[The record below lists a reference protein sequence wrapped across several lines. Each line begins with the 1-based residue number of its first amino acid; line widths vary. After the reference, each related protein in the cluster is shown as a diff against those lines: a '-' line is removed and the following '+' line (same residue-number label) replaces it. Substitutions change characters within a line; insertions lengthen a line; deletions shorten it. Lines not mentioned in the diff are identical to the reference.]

1 MSTPSPPINLHDSVG
16 ALQLGSLFA
25 VFLFGVV
32 TLQSHLYYQQFRND
46 KIHLKALVALV
57 WILELGHTF
66 CIAAEI
72 YKATIIHYGR
82 PDKLFPFPYLG
93 ASTAVGG
100 SIAFLAHTFF
110 SSRVW
115 KVLPKPWNFIGVFC
129 FVLALARFIGSALL
143 GSKAVKATVLEH
155 YRRDWGW
162 LIVTLLMGGAAI
174 DIIIA
179 GSMLSYLHSQ
189 REKVFARSVRLIDRL
204 VQYTICTSLV
214 PSLSAVIMVICFHVK
229 PTAMIWIAVY
239 ICLAKLYSNCILASL
254 NSRADLRSTPSQS
267 GSLDPSSKPTKPS
280 RHNTDANLS
289 ISIEMNSTVH
299 TTTDGGDYVAKQYPI
314 VHTPTS
320 TAGWNSDSVHRM
332 V

>member
-100 SIAFLAHTFF
+100 SIAFLAH
-110 SSRVW
+110 
-115 KVLPKPWNFIGVFC
+115 
-129 FVLALARFIGSALL
+129 
-143 GSKAVKATVLEH
+143 
-155 YRRDWGW
+155 
-162 LIVTLLMGGAAI
+162 
-174 DIIIA
+174 
-179 GSMLSYLHSQ
+179 
-189 REKVFARSVRLIDRL
+189 
-204 VQYTICTSLV
+204 YTICTSLV

-239 ICLAKLYSNCILASL
+239 ICLAKCMCSTIVLTSDRDLQRLAAYPSVFQLYTCFAQLKSRPKKHPFPVWLA
-254 NSRADLRSTPSQS
+254 
-267 GSLDPSSKPTKPS
+267 
-280 RHNTDANLS
+280 
-289 ISIEMNSTVH
+289 
-299 TTTDGGDYVAKQYPI
+299 
-314 VHTPTS
+314 
-320 TAGWNSDSVHRM
+320 
-332 V
+332 